1 MWVTVITSLSQS
13 KNWNEYVN
21 HPNFPNSPMWYG
33 YQEDMLTGGTD
44 LTDGFGLRMEAYF
57 IPPATGVYYFRIYC
71 DDICMFNMGPAEGT
85 KSTVIDYRTAGITTN
100 FLSVS

>member
-1 MWVTVITSLSQS
+1 
-13 KNWNEYVN
+13 
-21 HPNFPNSPMWYG
+21 MWYG

-57 IPPATGVYYFRIYC
+57 IPSATGVYYFTIYC
-71 DDICMFNMGPAEGT
+71 DDICIFNMGPTEET
-85 KSTVIDYRTAGITTN
+85 KNIVIDYRTIDMTSG